1 MKLIYLTL
9 FLAFGNVYGQMK
21 ITYATDIPAYNI
33 ENKTDEKTKI
43 ILPNVQVIYSNPLT
57 TETTIELTSLNSPI
71 NLIVLDVYQRVVRNI
86 NTNLKTVRLDT
97 SDLEKGI
104 YRIILI
110 TNQGVFPQ
118 DQKLVVK

>member
-21 ITYATDIPAYNI
+21 INYATDIPAYNI

-43 ILPNVQVIYSNPLT
+43 ILPNIQVIYPNPLT

-86 NTNLKTVRLDT
+86 NTNLETVRLDT